1 MDGSGTYLD
10 GVMKSEE
17 ITIDTLALSAQPY
30 ISFKIEIKKDAKHV
44 GGINI
49 FGKSYGDYPQNI
61 VMHVEY

>member
-1 MDGSGTYLD
+1 MDNTGTYLD

-17 ITIDTLALSAQPY
+17 ITITSLDLPERQY

>member
-1 MDGSGTYLD
+1 
-10 GVMKSEE
+10 MKSEE
-17 ITIDTLALSAQPY
+17 INIDTLALSAQPY

>member
-30 ISFKIEIKKDAKHV
+30 ISFEIEIKKDAKHV